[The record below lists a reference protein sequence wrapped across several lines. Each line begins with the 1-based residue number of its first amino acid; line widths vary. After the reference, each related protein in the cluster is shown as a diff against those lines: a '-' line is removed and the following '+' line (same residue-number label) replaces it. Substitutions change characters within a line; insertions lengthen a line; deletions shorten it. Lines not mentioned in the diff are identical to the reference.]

1 MKQIWKKRLN
11 NVGLFVLAIMLVI
24 MGVVVPEY
32 GALAKVRAAQ
42 EEPVAIMDVA
52 DNSGAMQMLYVN
64 QDTVLYERASE
75 NAKIVTE
82 LPYGCL
88 VIYIEGNDEWSKVR
102 TGEFTGYVKSAL
114 LQKESPNEELHEEM
128 ENLETYDAEFVNEV
142 ERLMAEKRESRIFG
156 AIIVVLI
163 VAIFGIGIF
172 STVRKKKKAE
182 GEKEEA
188 GDAEQVEPA
197 KDTLEY
203 LDEEHK

>member
-1 MKQIWKKRLN
+1 MKQIWKNRLN
-11 NVGLFVLAIMLVI
+11 NVRWFVLAVVLVI
-24 MGVVVPEY
+24 MGAIVPKHE
-32 GALAKVRAAQ
+32 AWAAQ
-42 EEPVAIMDVA
+42 GEPVAIIDVA
-52 DNSGAMQMLYVN
+52 DNSSAMQMLYVN

-75 NAKIVTE
+75 NAKTVTE

-102 TGEFTGYVKSAL
+102 TGEFTGYVKSTL

-163 VAIFGIGIF
+163 VAILGVGIF
-172 STVRKKKKAE
+172 STVRKKKKEE
-182 GEKEEA
+182 GEKEET
-188 GDAEQVEPA
+188 GDAERVKPVE
-197 KDTLEY
+197 DTLEY
-203 LDEEHK
+203 LDDNHK